1 MQKQLEKEKQNKP
14 DKIVY
19 NANKEKMG
27 MDNKFEKKLNKLEE
41 LLNKQQEEQNKAG
54 DMDFIII
61 KTEIQPS
68 HRSHQIDNNYKRSM
82 NNMEE
87 LRDVMERKKN
97 RSMGGKANKDG
108 LLQLA
113 EQPVL

>member
-1 MQKQLEKEKQNKP
+1 MKKQLEKEKQNKP

-54 DMDFIII
+54 DMDVIII

-82 NNMEE
+82 NNTEE
-87 LRDVMERKKN
+87 LRDVMDRKKN

>member
-41 LLNKQQEEQNKAG
+41 SLNKQQEERKKAE
-54 DMDFIII
+54 DMDAIII

-68 HRSHQIDNNYKRSM
+68 HRSHQIENNYKRSM

-87 LRDVMERKKN
+87 LRDVTERKKN
-97 RSMGGKANKDG
+97 RSIGGKENKDG

-113 EQPVL
+113 KQPVL